1 MKKLL
6 SALVA
11 LSLTSC
17 TTAFPAVPGLGSL
30 SDPSVTIGPV
40 ANKAVPALIT
50 AWRGYDAVVTAVQAL
65 RVAGV
70 IQQGSPKALRIAD
83 ALERA
88 LNALNAATDAV
99 RAGNETSFTGAMAL
113 ARQAFTD
120 AQSAIGGS

>member
-17 TTAFPAVPGLGSL
+17 ASFPAVPGLPDL
-30 SDPSVTIGPV
+30 SSPQATVGPV
-40 ANKAVPALIT
+40 TNKAVPALIT
-50 AWRGYDAVVTAVQAL
+50 AWRGYDAILTAVQAL
-65 RVAGV
+65 RAAGV
-70 IQQGSPKALRIAD
+70 IRQGSPAALRIAD

-88 LNALNAATDAV
+88 LHALNAATDAV
-99 RAGNETSFTGAMAL
+99 RAGNEASYTSAMVL

>member
-17 TTAFPAVPGLGSL
+17 ATFPAVPGLPDLSNPQSAIGS
-30 SDPSVTIGPV
+30 TT
-40 ANKAVPALIT
+40 NKAVPALMT
-50 AWRGYDAVVTAVQAL
+50 AWRGYDAILTAVQAL
-65 RVAGV
+65 RAAGV

-88 LNALNAATDAV
+88 LNALNAATNAV
-99 RAGNETSFTGAMAL
+99 RAGNETSFIGAMEL